1 MNRVCIRVDAYPEI
15 GYGHLKRCLIIA
27 DNIRQ
32 RGENVFFVL
41 AGDSAAAEEIQK
53 EGFDLHQISVGIS
66 FSEQANA
73 IDVCDFENV
82 SITILDLSHSIAIK
96 ESQGLALYLKEISNK
111 SFTVL
116 IDSFGV
122 QSLRE
127 NVPALICNI
136 LVSPYV
142 GEQKSKQDIK
152 YTELLG
158 VDYFVLDTPYINSSK
173 KKIREFANRVLITCG
188 GSDPTSVSF
197 KILNALNTST
207 KRTLDVKVVVGS
219 GFSSELNQSLLK
231 LSDTSPHNVSLIK
244 NPNNL
249 SAEMAWCD
257 IAISTS
263 GLTKYELAATGT
275 PTILMSIDQSHD
287 DVNQYFTISKTAL
300 DLGIADDIS
309 DTTLIDSMWV
319 LLENDKERSR
329 QSLAGQNLINGNGTQ
344 KLVNEILKYKNA
356 H

>member
-27 DNIRQ
+27 DNLRQ

-53 EGFDLHQISVGIS
+53 AGFDLQQISVGIS

-73 IDVCDFENV
+73 NDVCDFENV

-96 ESQGLALYLKEISNK
+96 DSQCLALYLKEISNK

-127 NVPALICNI
+127 NVSELFCNI

-142 GEQKSKQDIK
+142 GEQKSKQNTI

-158 VDYFVLDTPYINSSK
+158 VDYFVLDTPYINSRK
-173 KKIREFANRVLITCG
+173 KKIRKFANRVLITCG
-188 GSDPTSVSF
+188 GSDPTSVSI
-197 KILNALNTST
+197 KILNALNSST
-207 KRTLDVKVVVGS
+207 KRTLDLRVVVGS
-219 GFSSELNQSLLK
+219 GFSSELIQSLIK
-231 LSDTSPHNVSLIK
+231 LSDSSPHNVSLIK
-244 NPNNL
+244 SPNDL
-249 SAEMAWCD
+249 SAGMTWCD
-257 IAISTS
+257 MAIATS
-263 GLTKYELAATGT
+263 GLTKYELATTGT
-275 PTILMSIDQSHD
+275 PAILMSIDQSHNN
-287 DVNQYFTISKTAL
+287 VNQYFTISKSVL
-300 DLGIADDIS
+300 DLGVADDVS
-309 DTTLIDSMWV
+309 DITLLDSIWT

-329 QSLAGQNLINGNGTQ
+329 QSLAGQNLVKGNGTQ
-344 KLVNEILKYKNA
+344 NLIDEIIKLYNT